1 MLTKL
6 MALLS
11 GELQPEGLETGPF
24 ERRHIAVAVLLLE
37 AMYIDHRATEREHAA
52 VGRLLHK
59 HFGLAED
66 VAGQLVAIADE
77 RFAEVLDDWEFA
89 EAVRAGFDVAE
100 RQEVLT
106 MLWEVAYADG
116 DLVRLEDR
124 LMNRLAKQ
132 LEIGPQAADAARAA
146 AVARAGLL
154 DDGAG
159 AA

>member
-11 GELQPEGLETGPF
+11 GEIQAEGLETGPF
-24 ERRHIAVAVLLLE
+24 ERRHIAVAALLLE
-37 AMYIDHRATEREHAA
+37 AMYIDHRTSEREHAA
-52 VGRLLHK
+52 ISRLLRE
-59 HFGLAED
+59 HFALPEEA
-66 VAGQLVAIADE
+66 AQQLVAVADE

-89 EAVRAGFDVAE
+89 EAVRAGFNLAE
-100 RQEVLT
+100 RHEVLT

-124 LMNRLAKQ
+124 LVSRLAQQ
-132 LEIGPQAADAARAA
+132 LEIDPEAADAARAT

-154 DDGAG
+154 GDGG
-159 AA
+159 

>member
-11 GELQPEGLETGPF
+11 GELQAEGLETGPF
-24 ERRHIAVAVLLLE
+24 ERRHIAVAALLLE
-37 AMYIDHRATEREHAA
+37 AMYIDHRASEREHAA
-52 VGRLLHK
+52 ISRLLRE
-59 HFGLAED
+59 HFALPEA
-66 VAGQLVAIADE
+66 AAQQLVAVADE

-89 EAVRAGFDVAE
+89 EAVRAGFNAAE

-116 DLVRLEDR
+116 DLARLEDR
-124 LMNRLAKQ
+124 LVSRLAKQ
-132 LEIGPQAADAARAA
+132 LDIDADAADAARAT

-154 DDGAG
+154 GDGAG
-159 AA
+159 A

>member
-24 ERRHIAVAVLLLE
+24 ERRHIAVAALLLE
-37 AMYIDHRATEREHAA
+37 AMYIDHRASEHEHAA
-52 VGRLLHK
+52 ITRLLRE
-59 HFGLAED
+59 HFALPEEA
-66 VAGQLVAIADE
+66 AQQLVAVADE

-89 EAVRAGFDVAE
+89 EAVRAGFNAAE
-100 RQEVLT
+100 RREVLT

-124 LMNRLAKQ
+124 LVSRLAKQ
-132 LEIGPQAADAARAA
+132 LDIDPEAADAARAT
-146 AVARAGLL
+146 AVARAGLI
-154 DDGAG
+154 DDGPG
-159 AA
+159 G